1 MEQKLTCDTIR
12 DLLPMY
18 VDELTSEA
26 TNELVKEHISTC
38 SQCSEML
45 ENMKKPVSVET
56 APEVKDFKKYLKKSR
71 ISIFYWIM
79 GAAAAIAIL
88 TCFIVNLAV
97 SGTLSWF
104 YIVVMGIVTGY
115 LPVYIMM
122 NSKKH
127 PFVKGVAAAE
137 VCVFLLLAVIQRY
150 CIFQMKT
157 GDLWFVK
164 TAVPIFLLWSAFIW
178 IAIACNLFF
187 HVHPVIAVSIFAF
200 LAVPG
205 NFFTNWIVGEYE
217 KPMDYFDTFVSN
229 GLGNTAAAV
238 VLLIIGIAISK
249 RNNKHDA
256 EE

>member
-26 TNELVKEHISTC
+26 TNKLVKEHVSACRECNEI
-38 SQCSEML
+38 L
-45 ENMKKPVSVET
+45 EHMKQPVEVET
-56 APEVKDFKKYLKKSR
+56 APEIKDFQKYLKKSG

-79 GAAAAIAIL
+79 GAAAVIAIL

-104 YIVVMGIVTGY
+104 YMVVMGIVTGY

-127 PFVKGVAAAE
+127 PFIKGVAAAD
-137 VCVFLLLAVIQRY
+137 VCAFLLIAVVQAVLY
-150 CIFQMKT
+150 YQMET
-157 GDLWFVK
+157 GELWFAQ

-178 IAIACNLFF
+178 IAIACSLLF
-187 HVHPVIAVSIFAF
+187 HLHPVIGVAIFAF

-205 NFFTNWIVGEYE
+205 NFLTNWIAGEYE

-229 GLGNTAAAV
+229 GLGNAAAAV
-238 VLLIIGIAISK
+238 VLLIIGIVISN
-249 RNNKHDA
+249 RNSKHDA